1 MKKKMIA
8 LLLTATIS
16 LSSLS
21 GCGVKKA
28 CDGNTK
34 EEISLNVITTFAGE
48 DGNAKAYKNA
58 ISAFEE
64 ETDVKISDSSVTSD
78 EKFKARIETDFRSGA
93 EADVLFF
100 FSGADADSFIKQ
112 NKVVS
117 IEEIRETYPDY
128 AKNMK
133 EEAMQASAVDGK
145 RYAVPVNGY
154 WEALFCNKEILD
166 AAGVELPGADYTWEA
181 FLEDCEKIK
190 DAGYTPIA
198 AALGDIPHYWWE
210 YSVFNHTKRGT
221 HTEIPKEIDSGNG
234 PAWVAGMKDIKKLY
248 EKGYFPDNTL
258 EVKDEETFGLFTSGK
273 AAFLLDGSW
282 KLGGIVSACQTDPD
296 DETTLDY
303 GKLDKFTVTYVPAF
317 GEREATD
324 LIGGI
329 SMGYYISRKAWEDE
343 AKREAAVSFVN
354 YMTTDKMIADFTGH
368 TTSALKT
375 TPDADP
381 KKFTSLHMRAFEMLD
396 GITSMNQAV
405 QDLFHGTCRS
415 STFEGMP
422 QIVTGEVSAEDA
434 VAEGLF
440 LYEEQN
446 KEYDLK
452 DKGTCLK

>member
-1 MKKKMIA
+1 MKKKLIS
-8 LLLTATIS
+8 LLLVVTIS
-16 LSSLS
+16 FLSLD
-21 GCGVKKA
+21 GCGMKKGT
-28 CDGNTK
+28 DGNMR

-48 DGNAKAYKNA
+48 DGNAKTYKNA
-58 ISAFEE
+58 ISDFEE
-64 ETDVKISDSSVTSD
+64 ETSIKINDSSVTSD
-78 EKFKARIETDFRSGA
+78 EKFKARIETDFRVGA

-100 FSGADADSFIKQ
+100 FLGADADSFIKQ

-117 IEEIRETYPDY
+117 IEEIREIYPDY

-133 EEAMQASAVDGK
+133 EDAIKASSVDGK
-145 RYAVPVNGY
+145 KYAVPVNGY

-166 AAGVELPGADYTWEA
+166 AAGVKMPGADYTWEM

-210 YSVFNHTKRGT
+210 YSVFNHTKKET
-221 HTEIPKEIDSGNG
+221 HTEIPKNVDTGNG
-234 PAWVAGMKDIKKLY
+234 SAWVQGMKDIKKLY
-248 EKGYFPDNTL
+248 EKGYFPENTL

-282 KLGGIVSACQTDPD
+282 KLGGIISACQTDPD
-296 DETTLDY
+296 DETTLDRE
-303 GKLDKFTVTYVPAF
+303 KLDKFTVTYVPAF
-317 GEREATD
+317 GERKATD

-329 SMGYYISRKAWEDE
+329 SMGYYISRKAWKDE

-354 YMTTDKMIADFTGH
+354 YMTTDNMIAKFAGH
-368 TTSALKT
+368 TTSALKM

-381 KKFTSLHMRAFEMLD
+381 KNFTSLQMRAFEMMD
-396 GITSMNQAV
+396 GVTSMNQAV
-405 QDLFHGTCRS
+405 QDFFHGVCRS

-422 QIVTGEVSAEDA
+422 QIVTGEVRAEDA

>member
-1 MKKKMIA
+1 MKRRVMP
-8 LLLTATIS
+8 LLLAGAIAF
-16 LSSLS
+16 SSLN
-21 GCGVKKA
+21 GCGVKKGF
-28 CDGNTK
+28 DGNTK

-64 ETDVKISDSSVTSD
+64 ETDIKINDSSVTSD
-78 EKFKARIETDFRSGA
+78 EKFKARIETDFRVGA

-100 FSGADADSFIKQ
+100 FLGADADSFIRQ

-117 IEEIRETYPDY
+117 IEEIRELYPEY

-133 EEAMQASAVDGK
+133 EEAIPVSPVDGRK
-145 RYAVPVNGY
+145 YAVPVNGY
-154 WEALFCNKEILD
+154 WEALFCNKEVLEI
-166 AAGVELPGADYTWEA
+166 AGVDIPGADYTWNA
-181 FLEDCEKIK
+181 FLRDCEKIK
-190 DAGYTPIA
+190 AVGYTPIA

-210 YSVFNHTKRGT
+210 YSVFNHTKKGT
-221 HTEIPKEIDSGNG
+221 HTEVPKSVEEGNG
-234 PAWVAGMKDIKKLY
+234 PGWVKGMEDMRRLY
-248 EKGYFPDNTL
+248 EKGYFPENTL

-296 DETTLDY
+296 DESTLDR
-303 GKLDKFTVTYVPAF
+303 GKLEKFTVTYVPAS
-317 GEREATD
+317 GDRRATD

-329 SMGYYISRKAWEDE
+329 SMGYYISRKAWNDE
-343 AKREAAVSFVN
+343 AKREAAVSFVE
-354 YMTTDKMIADFTGH
+354 YMTTDRRIADFAVH
-368 TTSALKT
+368 TTSALKSM
-375 TPDADP
+375 PDADP
-381 KKFTSLHMRAFEMLD
+381 KKFTSLQMSAFEMLD
-396 GITSMNQAV
+396 GVTSMNQAV
-405 QDLFHGTCRS
+405 QDLFNGACRA

-422 QIVTGEVSAEDA
+422 QIVTGEVSAEEA

-440 LYEEQN
+440 LYEEQK